1 MPERQ
6 SQDAAAISKL
16 RAEID
21 QQGERL
27 QGWEAECERLQAE
40 VERAHERMELECFRA
55 VAAEREK
62 WKAREERMAR
72 QLQRLEAD
80 ELSRARTVPVEDRGV
95 VTSVNGECRSRH
107 ERRQHS
113 TETPKR
119 VTIQSPLPKDIP
131 TESPGRAT
139 TPSST
144 GIVSPE
150 PMERMSTQSSNVANV
165 EQVGGVPT
173 LAFGGV
179 STGVSTEAYTG
190 VAGGAST
197 RPFTGAST
205 GISTGTLPPPGVLA
219 EALTGSTL
227 TSAALLAQ
235 QLPHCR
241 SFQVSRMGRMVKLFK
256 IGKFNLKWWPAFPN
270 GSLK

>member
-1 MPERQ
+1 
-6 SQDAAAISKL
+6 
-16 RAEID
+16 
-21 QQGERL
+21 
-27 QGWEAECERLQAE
+27 
-40 VERAHERMELECFRA
+40 MELECFRA

-62 WKAREERMAR
+62 WEAREERMAR

-107 ERRQHS
+107 ESRQHS

-119 VTIQSPLPKDIP
+119 VTIQSPLPKDT

-150 PMERMSTQSSNVANV
+150 PMERMSTQSSNVATV

-173 LAFGGV
+173 LPFGGV

-219 EALTGSTL
+219 EAVTGATL
-227 TSAALLAQ
+227 TSALLAQ
-235 QLPHCR
+235 QLPHFR

-256 IGKFNLKWWPAFPN
+256 IGKFNLKWWPVFAN
-270 GSLK
+270 GSLR

>member
-1 MPERQ
+1 MAERQ

-62 WKAREERMAR
+62 WEAREERMAR

-107 ERRQHS
+107 ESRQHS

-119 VTIQSPLPKDIP
+119 VTIQSPLPKDT

-150 PMERMSTQSSNVANV
+150 PMERMSTQSSNVATV
-165 EQVGGVPT
+165 EQVGGVPK
-173 LAFGGV
+173 LPFGGV

-219 EALTGSTL
+219 EAVTGATL

-235 QLPHCR
+235 QLPHFR

-256 IGKFNLKWWPAFPN
+256 IGKFNLKWWPVFAN
-270 GSLK
+270 GSLR